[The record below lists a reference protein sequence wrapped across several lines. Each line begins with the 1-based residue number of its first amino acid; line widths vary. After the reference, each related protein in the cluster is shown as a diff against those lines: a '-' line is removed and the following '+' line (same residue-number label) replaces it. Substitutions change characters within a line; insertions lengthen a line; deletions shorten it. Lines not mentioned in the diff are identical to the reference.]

1 MKIDLNCNIKKAK
14 VYTKLAFSSKKQNLF
29 QGIVF
34 IAIALRVHFAVYNSI
49 LKHSYIYTLPKA
61 DCDALILGMCL
72 LTIGVGL
79 VLKSFT
85 NK

>member
-1 MKIDLNCNIKKAK
+1 MKIDLNYSIKKTR
-14 VYTKLAFSSKKQNLF
+14 VITTLALSSKKQNLA

-61 DCDALILGMCL
+61 DCDALIIGICL
-72 LTIGVGL
+72 LAIGVGL